1 MVDQL
6 QEWQSDPA
14 GKHRFRLH
22 ADGQP
27 TDWVSDGTTVIH
39 DPLPPAQDP
48 YPPAPDHAV
57 VAGPS
62 PQSWSAQPSA
72 GGAVEAPAPVSEP
85 ARPAGWYRSAANPS
99 EVRYWDGSQWTTSPD
114 DQPGGPPVT
123 NGRGDLVG
131 SEPPPHPGDG
141 HHDLSGTA
149 RPHHRRHAGQLVS
162 RPRRPDPAPLL
173 GRPRLD
179 RAGHRR
185 GSRPPSVTRGSL
197 RSDAAGG
204 V

>member
-22 ADGQP
+22 ADGRP

-39 DPLPPAQDP
+39 DPLPPARDP
-48 YPPAPDHAV
+48 YPPTPDHAT

-131 SEPPPHPGDG
+131 SEPQPHPGDG
-141 HHDLSGTA
+141 HHDLSGAA
-149 RPHHRRHAGQLVS
+149 RPTTAGA
-162 RPRRPDPAPLL
+162 PANWYPDPADRTRLRYWDGL
-173 GRPRLD
+173 GWTEQVIDEAPAPRP
-179 RAGHRR
+179 
-185 GSRPPSVTRGSL
+185 
-197 RSDAAGG
+197 
-204 V
+204 